1 MVGLFALFCHHV
13 ARSQPGRLAST
24 PPAPAVRQANAQRIL
39 AWERSQLHVR
49 EHGYNR
55 GPEVESYQRTTGNAP
70 GSEWCGSFQA
80 TANAR
85 CKLPFP
91 PAAGGAR
98 YWFLLTSPRTLFF
111 LGVVGSVDVIEP
123 GDRVGFWSVRAK
135 RIGHIGIVETK
146 TRHGFTT
153 IEGNVKSG
161 LNAGVHRLSRGRGE
175 IHAASNWSY

>member
-1 MVGLFALFCHHV
+1 VVGLFTLLCHHV
-13 ARSQPGRLAST
+13 AWGEPGRLVPT
-24 PPAPAVRQANAQRIL
+24 PAVRQANGQRIL
-39 AWERSQLHVR
+39 NWERSQLHVR

-80 TANAR
+80 TANAC

-91 PAAGGAR
+91 SAAGGAR

-161 LNAGVHRLSRGRGE
+161 IKAGVHRLSRGRGE